1 MHNKHVFII
10 PIIPIKN
17 DNIYSLDNEYQIINK
32 IDNQQF
38 FHKIE
43 LFDSYYI
50 FDYSDNNN
58 LNKEL
63 RNEIFSKNIF
73 YFSLHNNN
81 YEEQRNK
88 GYDRITIKHYDIKT
102 LEKICIPKEK
112 RIDLFFVNSNN
123 FNLYSFENNIFTQK
137 TNQLNFKN
145 DKNINSDF
153 IFIIFLNKP
162 ENLENFNNKI
172 FEIRKQINTQ
182 YFAITYFWFDEIDI
196 KKNLNNFLSQNIS
209 IIISHN
215 IYNSKITISKII
227 SFSINYNELKKYQNK
242 ELIDLPII
250 IPLIIFKE
258 NLPLGITFTTKE
270 FLEEGIEKK
279 ICIFYSRDRRK
290 KWIKG
295 ESSGY
300 YHNIKR
306 ISLSCDRTFILLNIN
321 GDRFCH
327 INFDSCFHI
336 YDIIN
341 NEKSIIKFIDFSEK
355 GNYLKNIQSLI
366 NYKEKDV
373 NLISD
378 ILINLMKYIVSNNI
392 LYDEILRYNENNIRN
407 IILEENNDIQNNL
420 IGVLKNNKC
429 DNIKNKIESILNK
442 EIKLLKL
449 SSNYDLWKLI
459 IDGKIQYLII
469 DDIFLEEYY
478 IPEYIKKIEI
488 KELSNQ
494 NFNIYSNLE
503 NILFLLKDNQLN
515 NQIIIMTNCLFI
527 AKNWIKKN
535 NFSNKNLIVNEIEG
549 NCIDYLN
556 INLCKIAICNE
567 QEIPENLY
575 LIEKNI
581 YINKY
586 YLLIKNKK

>member
-1 MHNKHVFII
+1 M

-17 DNIYSLDNEYQIINK
+17 DNIYSLDNEYQIMNR

-38 FHKIE
+38 FNKIE
-43 LFDSYYI
+43 LFDSFYI
-50 FDYSDNNN
+50 FDYSDDCN
-58 LNKEL
+58 LNKEF
-63 RNEIFSKNIF
+63 RKEIISRNIF
-73 YFSLHNNN
+73 YFSLNNNN
-81 YEEQRNK
+81 YEEQINK
-88 GYDRITIKHYDIKT
+88 RYDRITIKHYDIESI
-102 LEKICIPKEK
+102 EKISIPKEK

-123 FNLYSFENNIFTQK
+123 FNIYSFDKNLFSQNS
-137 TNQLNFKN
+137 NQLNFKN
-145 DKNINSDF
+145 VNNINSDF

-162 ENLENFNNKI
+162 ENFENFKTKI

-196 KKNLNNFLSQNIS
+196 EQNLTNFLSQNIS

-215 IYNSKITISKII
+215 IFNSKISLSKII
-227 SFSINYNELKKYQNK
+227 SSSINYNELKKYQKK
-242 ELIDLPII
+242 ELVDFPII
-250 IPLIIFKE
+250 IPLVIFKE

-270 FLEEGIEKK
+270 LLEEGIDKK

-306 ISLSCDRTFILLNIN
+306 VSLSCNRTFILLNIT

-341 NEKSIIKFIDFSEK
+341 NEKSIIKFIDSSEK
-355 GNYLKNIQSLI
+355 SDFLKNIQLLI
-366 NYKEKDV
+366 DNKEEDM

-392 LYDEILRYNENNIRN
+392 IYDDILRYNEYNIRN
-407 IILEENNDIQNNL
+407 IVPKGNNEIYNNNL
-420 IGVLKNNKC
+420 IGLLKSIEC
-429 DNIKNKIESILNK
+429 DNIKNKTESLLK
-442 EIKLLKL
+442 KEEIKLLKL
-449 SSNYDLWKLI
+449 SSSYDLWKLI
-459 IDGKIQYLII
+459 IDGKIQYSIV

-478 IPEYIKKIEI
+478 IPNYIQKIE
-488 KELSNQ
+488 LNDFPHQ
-494 NFNIYSNLE
+494 NFNIYSNLD
-503 NILFLLKDNQLN
+503 NILTFLKDNQLN
-515 NQIIIMTNCLFI
+515 NKFIIMTNCLFI
-527 AKNWIKKN
+527 SKNWIKKN
-535 NFSNKNLIVNEIEG
+535 NFPKEKIIINKIEG

-556 INLCKIAICNE
+556 INLCNIAICND
-567 QEIPENLY
+567 QEIPKNLF

-586 YLLIKNKK
+586 YLLIKK

>member
-1 MHNKHVFII
+1 MHNKHVFIT

-17 DNIYSLDNEYQIINK
+17 DKIYSLDNEYQIMKELDKQQVFNK
-32 IDNQQF
+32 ID
-38 FHKIE
+38 
-43 LFDSYYI
+43 LLDTYYI
-50 FDYSDNNN
+50 FDYSDDYN
-58 LNKEL
+58 LNKEF
-63 RNEIFSKNIF
+63 RKEIISSNIF
-73 YFSLHNNN
+73 YFSFKNNN
-81 YEEQRNK
+81 YEEQINK
-88 GYDRITIKHYDIKT
+88 GYDRITIKHNDIESI
-102 LEKICIPKEK
+102 EKIRIPKEK
-112 RIDLFFVNSNN
+112 RIDLFFLNSNN
-123 FNLYSFENNIFTQK
+123 FNIYSFENNLFSQNS
-137 TNQLNFKN
+137 NQLNLKN
-145 DKNINSDF
+145 DNDINSDF

-162 ENLENFNNKI
+162 ENFENFKTKI

-196 KKNLNNFLSQNIS
+196 EQNLTNFLSQNIS

-215 IYNSKITISKII
+215 IFNSKISMSKII
-227 SFSINYNELKKYQNK
+227 SSSINYNELKKYQNK

-250 IPLIIFKE
+250 IPLLILKE

-270 FLEEGIEKK
+270 LLEEGIEKK

-290 KWIKG
+290 KWVKG

-306 ISLSCDRTFILLNIN
+306 VSISCDRTFILLNIT

-327 INFDSCFHI
+327 INLDSCFHI

-341 NEKSIIKFIDFSEK
+341 NEKSIIKFIESSEK
-355 GNYLKNIQSLI
+355 YDFLKNIELLI
-366 NYKEKDV
+366 DYKEKDV

-407 IILEENNDIQNNL
+407 IIPKGNKEIHNNL
-420 IGVLKNNKC
+420 IGLLKSNECENL
-429 DNIKNKIESILNK
+429 KNKIESLLKK

-449 SSNYDLWKLI
+449 SSSYDLWKLI
-459 IDGKIQYLII
+459 IDGKIQYSIV

-478 IPEYIKKIEI
+478 IPDYIQKIELN
-488 KELSNQ
+488 EFPYQ
-494 NFNIYSNLE
+494 NFNIYSNLD
-503 NILFLLKDNQLN
+503 NILNLLKDNQLN
-515 NQIIIMTNCLFI
+515 NKYILMTNYLFI
-527 AKNWIKKN
+527 SKNWIKKN
-535 NFSNKNLIVNEIEG
+535 NFQNEKIIINKIEG

-556 INLCKIAICNE
+556 INLCNIIICNE
-567 QEIPENLY
+567 QEIPENIY

-586 YLLIKNKK
+586 YLLIKK

>member
-1 MHNKHVFII
+1 M

-17 DNIYSLDNEYQIINK
+17 DNIYSLDNEYQIMNR
-32 IDNQQF
+32 IDNLQF
-38 FHKIE
+38 FNKIE
-43 LFDSYYI
+43 LFDSFYI
-50 FDYSDNNN
+50 FDYSDDCN
-58 LNKEL
+58 LNKEF
-63 RNEIFSKNIF
+63 RKEIISRNIF
-73 YFSLHNNN
+73 YFSLNNNN
-81 YEEQRNK
+81 YEEQINK
-88 GYDRITIKHYDIKT
+88 RYDRITIKHYDIESI
-102 LEKICIPKEK
+102 EKISIPKEK

-123 FNLYSFENNIFTQK
+123 FNIYSFDKNLFSQNS
-137 TNQLNFKN
+137 NQLNFKN
-145 DKNINSDF
+145 VNNINSDF

-162 ENLENFNNKI
+162 ENFENFKTKI

-196 KKNLNNFLSQNIS
+196 EQNLTNFLSQNIS

-215 IYNSKITISKII
+215 IFNSKISLSKII
-227 SFSINYNELKKYQNK
+227 SSSINYNELKRYQNK
-242 ELIDLPII
+242 ELVDFPII
-250 IPLIIFKE
+250 IPLVIFKE

-270 FLEEGIEKK
+270 LLEEGIDKK

-306 ISLSCDRTFILLNIN
+306 VSLSCDRTFILLNIT

-341 NEKSIIKFIDFSEK
+341 NEKSIIKFIDSSEK
-355 GNYLKNIQSLI
+355 SDFLKNIQLLI
-366 NYKEKDV
+366 DNKEEDM

-392 LYDEILRYNENNIRN
+392 IYDDILRYNENNIRN
-407 IILEENNDIQNNL
+407 IVPKGNNEIYNNNL
-420 IGVLKNNKC
+420 IGLLKSIEC
-429 DNIKNKIESILNK
+429 DNIKNKIESLLKK

-449 SSNYDLWKLI
+449 SSSYDLWKLI
-459 IDGKIQYLII
+459 IDGKIQYSIV

-478 IPEYIKKIEI
+478 IPNYIQKIE
-488 KELSNQ
+488 LNDFPHQ
-494 NFNIYSNLE
+494 NFNIYSNLD
-503 NILFLLKDNQLN
+503 NILTFLKDNQLN
-515 NQIIIMTNCLFI
+515 NKFIIMTNCLFI
-527 AKNWIKKN
+527 LKNWIKKN
-535 NFSNKNLIVNEIEG
+535 NFPKEKIIINKIEG

-556 INLCKIAICNE
+556 INLCNIAICND
-567 QEIPENLY
+567 QEIPKNLF

-586 YLLIKNKK
+586 YLLIKK